1 MTVKPM
7 RHFDDPAA
15 EAAHLIT
22 RLAIA
27 LLLIVTPI
35 ASVGT
40 RSAIYVLAPVGV
52 ALTLV
57 AWLLEPGGRGPRQ
70 LRAAIFSSTGL
81 LVVFLGCWAALSL
94 IWTPFGTGPSERFV
108 KSASTFILAAT
119 AAALLPE
126 RTRTSNLYLLPIGVA
141 AGAIA
146 IVLLVAISKSPSLRS
161 GDPEVSL
168 VARAAFGLALLVWP
182 ALGALI
188 VRDKAKWAIGL
199 AVVVVIAELFA
210 AVPLALAATA
220 LGALVFAAAMA
231 DKQTTARWL
240 AIAGAA
246 LFLVAPVVALVLYA
260 AVRMTP
266 ASPILPALVWGS
278 YIVHDGFYALVGHG
292 FDAARLGVAM
302 GYLPPATPRSLL
314 FEAWFE
320 LGLVGVATAAV
331 LWAQIVRRAGR
342 SGPTL
347 APFLISGLTSAYV
360 MSAFGLG
367 VAPVWWVTLLALS
380 GFAFAL
386 LQHGHARVQRPDV
399 AKIASGAFRS

>member
-1 MTVKPM
+1 MPVKPS
-7 RHFDDPAA
+7 RHHEDPVAG
-15 EAAHLIT
+15 AAHIIT

-57 AWLLEPGGRGPRQ
+57 AWLLEPGSRGPRQ
-70 LRAAIFSSTGL
+70 LRAAIFSPTGL
-81 LVVFLGCWAALSL
+81 IVVFLGLWALVSL
-94 IWTPFGTGPSERFV
+94 IWTPFASGPSERYV
-108 KSASTFILAAT
+108 KSASTFVLAAV

-126 RTRTSNLYLLPIGVA
+126 RTRTSNLYLLPIGAA
-141 AGAIA
+141 AGSIA
-146 IVLLVAISKSPSLRS
+146 IMALVLFSTSPSVRS
-161 GDPEVSL
+161 GDPEASL

-188 VRDKAKWAIGL
+188 VRDKARWAVGL
-199 AVVVVIAELFA
+199 AILVVAAELFA
-210 AVPLALAATA
+210 GVPLALAASA
-220 LGALVFAAAMA
+220 LGAMVFAAAMV
-231 DKQTTARWL
+231 DRRSTARWL

-246 LFLVAPVVALVLYA
+246 LFLVAPVVALLLYA
-260 AVRMTP
+260 TIQMTP
-266 ASPILPALVWGS
+266 ANPILPALVWGS
-278 YIVHDGFYALVGHG
+278 YLVRDGLYALVGHG
-292 FDAARLGVAM
+292 FDSARLGVAM

-320 LGLVGVATAAV
+320 LGFVGVAAAAL
-331 LWAQIVRRAGR
+331 LWAQIVRRAGVA
-342 SGPTL
+342 GPTL
-347 APFLISGLTSAYV
+347 APFLLSGLTSAYI

-367 VAPVWWVTLLALS
+367 VAPVWWVTLLALA

-386 LQHGHARVQRPDV
+386 LQHGHGRTQRPSVSKLAPSD
-399 AKIASGAFRS
+399 

>member
-1 MTVKPM
+1 MPVKPS
-7 RHFDDPAA
+7 RHHEDPVAG
-15 EAAHLIT
+15 AAHIIT

-57 AWLLEPGGRGPRQ
+57 AWLLEPGSRGPRQ
-70 LRAAIFSSTGL
+70 LRAAMFSPTGL
-81 LVVFLGCWAALSL
+81 IVIFLGLWALLSL
-94 IWTPFGTGPSERFV
+94 IWTPFASGPSERFV
-108 KSASTFILAAT
+108 KSASTFVLAAV

-126 RTRTSNLYLLPIGVA
+126 RTRTSNLYLLPIGAA
-141 AGAIA
+141 AGA
-146 IVLLVAISKSPSLRS
+146 VAIIGLMIFTKSPSVRS
-161 GDPEVSL
+161 GDPDISL

-188 VRDKAKWAIGL
+188 VREKPRWAMGL
-199 AVVVVIAELFA
+199 AVLVVIAELFA
-210 AVPLALAATA
+210 GVPLALAATA
-220 LGALVFAAAMA
+220 LGALVFAAAMV
-231 DKQTTARWL
+231 DKHATGRWL
-240 AIAGAA
+240 AIVGAA
-246 LFLVAPVVALVLYA
+246 LFLIAPVVAILAYA
-260 AVRMTP
+260 AITMTP
-266 ASPILPALVWGS
+266 ASPILSTLVWGS
-278 YIVHDGFYALVGHG
+278 YIARDGFNALIGHG

-314 FEAWFE
+314 FETWFE
-320 LGLVGVATAAV
+320 LGLVGATAAAL
-331 LWAQIVRRAGR
+331 LWAQLARRAGQA
-342 SGPTL
+342 GPKL
-347 APFLISGLTSAYV
+347 APFLLAGLTSAYV

-386 LQHGHARVQRPDV
+386 LQHGHGRAQRPNVSNLPTGD
-399 AKIASGAFRS
+399 

>member
-1 MTVKPM
+1 MPVKPS
-7 RHFDDPAA
+7 RHHEDPVAG
-15 EAAHLIT
+15 AAHIIT

-57 AWLLEPGGRGPRQ
+57 AWLLEPGSRGPRQ
-70 LRAAIFSSTGL
+70 LRAAIFSVTGMIA
-81 LVVFLGCWAALSL
+81 VFLFCWAALSL
-94 IWTPFGTGPSERFV
+94 IWTPFGAGPSERFV
-108 KSASTFILAAT
+108 KSASTFVLAAV

-141 AGAIA
+141 AGAVA
-146 IVLLVAISKSPSLRS
+146 IVALVTFSKSPSLRS

-188 VRDKAKWAIGL
+188 VREKPKWAIGL
-199 AVVVVIAELFA
+199 AALTVVAELFA
-210 AVPLALAATA
+210 GVPLALGATA
-220 LGALVFAAAMA
+220 IGALVFAAAMV
-231 DKQTTARWL
+231 DKQRVARAL

-246 LFLVAPVVALVLYA
+246 LFLIAPVVALLLYA
-260 AVRMTP
+260 AIQMTP
-266 ASPILPALVWGS
+266 TSPVLPALVWGA
-278 YIVHDGFYALVGHG
+278 YLAQDGLYALVGHG

-320 LGLVGVATAAV
+320 LGFVGVAAAAL
-331 LWAQIVRRAGR
+331 LWAQIVRRAG
-342 SGPTL
+342 SAGPTL
-347 APFLISGLTSAYV
+347 APFLLAGLTSAYLT
-360 MSAFGLG
+360 SAFGLG
-367 VAPVWWVTLLALS
+367 VAPVWWVTLLALA

-386 LQHGHARVQRPDV
+386 LQHGHGRAQRPNV
-399 AKIASGAFRS
+399 SNLPTGE

>member
-1 MTVKPM
+1 MPVKPS
-7 RHFDDPAA
+7 RHHEDPVAG
-15 EAAHLIT
+15 AAHIIT

-57 AWLLEPGGRGPRQ
+57 AWLLEPGSRGPRQ
-70 LRAAIFSSTGL
+70 LRAALFSATGMIAIFL
-81 LVVFLGCWAALSL
+81 FCWAALSL

-108 KSASTFILAAT
+108 KSASTFVLAAV

-126 RTRTSNLYLLPIGVA
+126 RTRTSNLYLLPIGAA
-141 AGAIA
+141 AGAVA
-146 IVLLVAISKSPSLRS
+146 IVALVLFSKSPSLRS

-188 VRDKAKWAIGL
+188 VREKARWAMGL
-199 AVVVVIAELFA
+199 AVLVVVAELVA
-210 AVPLALAATA
+210 GVPLALAATA
-220 LGALVFAAAMA
+220 LGALVFAAATA
-231 DKQTTARWL
+231 NKHATARWL

-246 LFLVAPVVALVLYA
+246 LFVVAPVAALLLYSA
-260 AVRMTP
+260 IQMTP
-266 ASPILPALVWGS
+266 TNPVLPALVWGS
-278 YIVHDGFYALVGHG
+278 YLVRDGFYALVGHG

-320 LGLVGVATAAV
+320 LGLVGVAAAAL
-331 LWAQIVRRAGR
+331 LWAQIVRRAGNA
-342 SGPTL
+342 GPTL
-347 APFLISGLTSAYV
+347 APFLLSGLTSAYI

-367 VAPVWWVTLLALS
+367 VAPVWWVTLLALA

-386 LQHGHARVQRPDV
+386 LQHGHGRSQRPNV
-399 AKIASGAFRS
+399 SNLPAGN

>member
-1 MTVKPM
+1 MPVKPS
-7 RHFDDPAA
+7 RHHEDPVAG
-15 EAAHLIT
+15 AAHIIT

-57 AWLLEPGGRGPRQ
+57 AWLLEPGSRGPRQ
-70 LRAAIFSSTGL
+70 LRAAIFSPTGL
-81 LVVFLGCWAALSL
+81 IVVFLGLWALLSL
-94 IWTPFGTGPSERFV
+94 IWTPFASGPSERFV
-108 KSASTFILAAT
+108 KTASTFVLAAV

-126 RTRTSNLYLLPIGVA
+126 RTRTSNLYLLPIGAA
-141 AGAIA
+141 AGALA
-146 IVLLVAISKSPSLRS
+146 IIGLMIFTKSPSVRS
-161 GDPEVSL
+161 GDPDISL

-182 ALGALI
+182 ALGALV
-188 VRDKAKWAIGL
+188 VRDKARWAMAL
-199 AVVVVIAELFA
+199 AVLVVVAELIA
-210 AVPLALAATA
+210 GVPLALAAIA
-220 LGALVFAAAMA
+220 LGALVFAAAMI
-231 DKQTTARWL
+231 DKHSTGRWL

-246 LFLVAPVVALVLYA
+246 LFLIAPIVALLAYA
-260 AVRMTP
+260 SITMTP
-266 ASPILPALVWGS
+266 QSPILSTLVWGS
-278 YIVHDGFYALVGHG
+278 YLVRDGFYALIGHG
-292 FDAARLGVAM
+292 FDSARLGVAM

-320 LGLVGVATAAV
+320 LGFVGVATAAI
-331 LWAQIVRRAGR
+331 LWAQIARRAGQA
-342 SGPTL
+342 GPKL
-347 APFLISGLTSAYV
+347 SPFLLAGLTSAYV

-386 LQHGHARVQRPDV
+386 LQHGHGKAQRPNV
-399 AKIASGAFRS
+399 SNLPPGE

>member
-1 MTVKPM
+1 MSVKPS

-15 EAAHLIT
+15 GAAHIIT

-40 RSAIYVLAPVGV
+40 RTAIYVLAPVGV
-52 ALTLV
+52 VLTLV
-57 AWLLEPGGRGPRQ
+57 AWLLEPGTRGPRQ
-70 LRAAIFSSTGL
+70 LRTAIFSPTGFIA
-81 LVVFLGCWAALSL
+81 VFLGCWALLSL

-108 KSASTFILAAT
+108 KSASTFVLAAV

-126 RTRTSNLYLLPIGVA
+126 RTRTSNLYLLPIGAA

-146 IVLLVAISKSPSLRS
+146 IILLAVFSKSPSVHS
-161 GDPEVSL
+161 GNPELSL
-168 VARAAFGLALLVWP
+168 LARAAFGLALLVWP

-188 VRDKAKWAIGL
+188 VREKTRWAIGL
-199 AVVVVIAELFA
+199 AVLVIVAELFA
-210 AVPLALAATA
+210 GVPLALAATA
-220 LGALVFAAAMA
+220 LGALVFAAAMV
-231 DKQTTARWL
+231 DKQTAARWL

-246 LFLVAPVVALVLYA
+246 LFVIAPVVALAAYA
-260 AVRMTP
+260 LITMTP
-266 ASPILPALVWGS
+266 TNPILPTLVWGS
-278 YIVHDGFYALVGHG
+278 YLVHDGFTSFIGHG

-302 GYLPPATPRSLL
+302 GYLPPATPRSVL
-314 FEAWFE
+314 FETWFE
-320 LGLVGVATAAV
+320 LGFVGVAAAAL

-342 SGPTL
+342 AGPML
-347 APFLISGLTSAYV
+347 APFLLAGLTAAYI

-386 LQHGHARVQRPDV
+386 LQHGHGRAQRPNV
-399 AKIASGAFRS
+399 SNLPPGE